1 VDVRGKTVLVTR
13 AGRGI
18 GRALAAY
25 FAGKA
30 ANLALLDMNAAD
42 LQETAALCTLEG
54 VTARCY
60 VANAAE
66 ENEVIK
72 TLDAIVGDFG
82 RLDGLV
88 NNAGIVRDAML
99 VKVKDGE
106 ITGKMTLAQ
115 WQAVIDVNLTGVFLC
130 AREAAERMIRLKSP
144 GVIVNISSISRAGNA
159 GQTIQCG
166 EGGRRRDDRDL
177 GQGTGAAPNP
187 GGRSG
192 PRIYQNTHGRGNE
205 TRSLGKGDRPR
216 SVGAAGRSCR
226 NRSGSRIHFRERV
239 LYGGAAS
246 SWTGACASRF
256 CMRRIIIVR
265 Q

>member
-1 VDVRGKTVLVTR
+1 MDVRGKTVLVTG

-18 GRALAAY
+18 GRALAAN

-30 ANLALLDMNAAD
+30 ANLALLDMNEAD

-130 AREAAERMIRLKSP
+130 AREAVERMIRLRSP

-159 GQTIQCG
+159 GQTNYS
-166 EGGRRRDDRDL
+166 
-177 GQGTGAAPNP
+177 AAKA
-187 GGRSG
+187 GVVAMTVTWAKELARHQI
-192 PRIYQNTHGRGNE
+192 R
-205 TRSLGKGDRPR
+205 
-216 SVGAAGRSCR
+216 VGAVAPGFIRTPMVAGMKPEALAKVTAPVPLGRLGEAAEIAQAVGFIFENEFFTGRCL
-226 NRSGSRIHFRERV
+226 E
-239 LYGGAAS
+239 LDGGL
-246 SWTGACASRF
+246 RL
-256 CMRRIIIVR
+256 
-265 Q
+265 

>member
-1 VDVRGKTVLVTR
+1 MDFRGKTVLVTG

-30 ANLALLDMNAAD
+30 ANVALLDTNESD

-54 VTARCY
+54 VAARCY
-60 VANAAE
+60 VANAAD
-66 ENEVIK
+66 ENEVIE
-72 TLDAIVGDFG
+72 TLDAVVDDFG

-115 WQAVIDVNLTGVFLC
+115 WQAVMDVNLTGVFLC

-159 GQTIQCG
+159 GQTNYS
-166 EGGRRRDDRDL
+166 
-177 GQGTGAAPNP
+177 AAKA
-187 GGRSG
+187 GVVAMTVTWAKELARHQI
-192 PRIYQNTHGRGNE
+192 R
-205 TRSLGKGDRPR
+205 
-216 SVGAAGRSCR
+216 VGAVAPGFIRTPMVPGMKPEPLAKVTAPVPLGRLGEPAEIAQAVGFIFENEFFTGRCL
-226 NRSGSRIHFRERV
+226 E
-239 LYGGAAS
+239 LDGGL
-246 SWTGACASRF
+246 RL
-256 CMRRIIIVR
+256 
-265 Q
+265 